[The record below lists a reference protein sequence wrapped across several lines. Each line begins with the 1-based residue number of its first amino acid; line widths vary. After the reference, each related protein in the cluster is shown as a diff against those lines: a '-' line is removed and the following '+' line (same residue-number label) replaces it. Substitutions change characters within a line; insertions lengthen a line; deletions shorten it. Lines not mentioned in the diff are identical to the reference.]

1 MGINWAKK
9 ELEDEMEKNYIRQQ
23 SRAEINPTWKLYPTV
38 KSRNYSEGEDE
49 IEWAGRFSTNT
60 PAKGGKDA
68 EKFVRARVKEGH
80 LSLGRFVIASFG
92 IKCSLDV
99 EKQLLRHKFLDFCI
113 QSGRFTKFKPTF
125 IIPPGIQQNEK
136 KERKFKESCVKAY
149 QDYLELLPE
158 KPNKQDREEARKVL
172 PLAIQTKIAVVGN
185 LQAWH
190 NFLTLRLKPDVQPET
205 RLICMQIG
213 TRLILNYEFFD
224 EFGDEIERARIDLM
238 KIYGKVAENLVR

>member
-1 MGINWAKK
+1 MGINWTKK
-9 ELEDEMEKNYIRQQ
+9 EKEERKVNECK
-23 SRAEINPTWKLYPTV
+23 EIHATWKLTPTIET
-38 KSRNYSEGEDE
+38 RNYSEGEEE

-80 LSLGRFVIASFG
+80 LSLGRFAIASFG
-92 IKCSLDV
+92 IKCSLDI

-113 QSGRFTKFKPTF
+113 QSGRFTKFNPTF
-125 IIPPGIQQNEK
+125 IIPPGIQGDEK
-136 KERKFKESCVKAY
+136 KEKKFKESCINSYK
-149 QDYLELLPE
+149 DYLELLPE

-190 NFLTLRLKPDVQPET
+190 DFLRLRLKPDVQPET
-205 RLICMQIG
+205 RFICFQIG
-213 TRLILNYEFFD
+213 ERLLLNYEFFKD
-224 EFGDEIERARIDLM
+224 FKETIEKTRQDLM
-238 KIYGKVAENLVR
+238 KIYNTTNGIVGTW